1 MKNLNQEKGFTLV
14 EVLVAMAILMI
25 IIFTFTVLYTSSFA
39 GIARAG
45 KVSEELFNAQKD
57 MDNIIAEG
65 LETLPEETP
74 PEMEIEFVDG
84 VGNVVHTVKVKGEEK
99 EVFYEHEERSGTLK
113 YFLPEGQ

>member
-25 IIFTFTVLYTSSFA
+25 IIFTFTLLYTSSFA

-74 PEMEIEFVDG
+74 PEMQIEFVTKEG
-84 VGNVVHTVKVKGEEK
+84 VVYIVEVKGEEK